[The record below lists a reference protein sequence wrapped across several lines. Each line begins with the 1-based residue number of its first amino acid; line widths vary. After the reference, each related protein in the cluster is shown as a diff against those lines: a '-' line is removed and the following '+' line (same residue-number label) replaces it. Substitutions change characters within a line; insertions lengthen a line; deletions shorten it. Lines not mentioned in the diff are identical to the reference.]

1 MHNSSSAKG
10 QPDAEPERLGAHLI
24 DALFHTPK
32 TPLWTRDLLDAGH
45 PFFVRL
51 KAEIEAGL
59 LTRDAAKPLL
69 VAAYQSLNPDDP
81 S

>member
-1 MHNSSSAKG
+1 MPSSSAEE
-10 QPDAEPERLGAHLI
+10 QPELNRERLGVHLL

-32 TPLWTRDLLDAGH
+32 TPLWTRDLLDEGH

-59 LTRDAAKPLL
+59 LTRDAAKPMLI
-69 VAAYQSLNPDDP
+69 AAYQSLNEDTR
-81 S
+81 